1 MGKSEPKNTKDA
13 IRRLNVPLTEEE
25 SEKLKKLAKVEE
37 RSEGKTAQRLIRE
50 GLKRAEEEG
59 KI

>member
-1 MGKSEPKNTKDA
+1 MTQNDSNQDVQ
-13 IRRLNVPLTEEE
+13 RLSIPLTPEERE
-25 SEKLKKLAKVEE
+25 SLRKLAQIEE

-50 GLKRAEEEG
+50 ALDRARAEG

>member
-1 MGKSEPKNTKDA
+1 MSKSESKNNKEP

-37 RSEGKTAQRLIRE
+37 RSEAKTAQRLIRE
-50 GLKRAEEEG
+50 GLKKAEEEG
-59 KI
+59 TI